1 MGIILRNVVASAEKA
16 AKVIQLRIEGET
28 ISAISEEELP
38 LRPDETVIDCGG
50 KLVLPGFVNAHTHLP
65 MVLFRG
71 LADDLLLRVWLE
83 EHIWPIEKDLCPE
96 DVYWGALFGLA
107 EMIRGGTTT
116 CADMYFHTD
125 AIGRAVEEVGVRAL
139 LSCGIIA
146 ERLDTHGKREL
157 KKAEE
162 AITRWEGAANGRIR
176 TAVSPHAIY
185 TCGEPVWRVAID
197 LAGKYA
203 VPIHTH
209 LAESAEE
216 TEWCQENLELSPVF
230 ALDRIGVFSVPTM
243 SDQTALGSTL
253 VAHCVRVDEADIR
266 LLAERGVTVV
276 HCPKSNVKLGNGI
289 APLAAMRAAGV
300 RVALGTDGAATNNSL
315 DMIEEMRMATLLEKG
330 IGEDPTSLPAR
341 DVVEMAT
348 RVGAEALG
356 MGTKRLA
363 VGEPADLVL
372 IDLDSIR
379 TLPAYD
385 PFSALVYAAHA
396 EDVTDVIVAGR
407 FLLKDKALL
416 TIDEERVKHE
426 VKRIAKRYGN

>member
-1 MGIILRNVVASAEKA
+1 MGIILKNIVAVTDAEEA

-28 ISAISEEELP
+28 INAISEEELP
-38 LRPDETVIDCGG
+38 LRPDETVIDGDG

-83 EHIWPIEKDLCPE
+83 EHIWPIEKDLQPE
-96 DVYWGALFGLA
+96 EVYWGALLGLA

-125 AIGRAVEEVGVRAL
+125 AIGRAVEEVGGRAL

-146 ERLDTHGKREL
+146 ERLDAHGKREL

-162 AITRWEGAANGRIR
+162 AITHWEGAANGRIR

-185 TCGEPVWRVAID
+185 TCGEPVWHAAID

-216 TEWCQENLELSPVF
+216 TEWCRENLGLSPVL
-230 ALDRIGVFSVPTM
+230 ALDRIGAFSAPTAAVP
-243 SDQTALGSTL
+243 TL

-266 LLAERGVTVV
+266 LLAKRGVTVV
-276 HCPKSNVKLGNGI
+276 HCPKSNAKLGNGI
-289 APLAAMRAAGV
+289 APLAAMRAAGL

-330 IGEDPTSLPAR
+330 IGKNPTVLPTR
-341 DVVEMAT
+341 DVVGMAT

-356 MGTKRLA
+356 MGTKRIA

-385 PFSALVYAAHA
+385 PFSALVYAAHV

-407 FLLKDKALL
+407 FLLKNKELL

-426 VKRIAKRYGN
+426 VKKIAKRYRN

>member
-1 MGIILRNVVASAEKA
+1 MGIILKNIVAVTDAKEA
-16 AKVIQLRIEGET
+16 AKIIQLRIEGET

-38 LRPDETVIDCGG
+38 LRPDETVINGEG

-71 LADDLLLRVWLE
+71 LADGLLLRVWLE
-83 EHIWPIEKDLCPE
+83 EHIWPIEKDLHPE
-96 DVYWGALFGLA
+96 EVYWGALLGLA

-146 ERLDTHGKREL
+146 ERLDAHGKREM

-162 AITRWEGAANGRIR
+162 TITHWEGAANGRIR

-185 TCGEPVWRVAID
+185 TCGEPVWHAAID

-216 TEWCQENLELSPVF
+216 TKWCQENLGLSPVF
-230 ALDRIGVFSVPTM
+230 ALDRIGAFSVPTA
-243 SDQTALGSTL
+243 SVPTL
-253 VAHCVRVDEADIR
+253 VAHCVQVDEADIR

-276 HCPKSNVKLGNGI
+276 HCPKSNAKLGNGI

-300 RVALGTDGAATNNSL
+300 RIALGTDGAATNNSL

-330 IGEDPTSLPAR
+330 IEEDPTALPAR

-356 MGTKRLA
+356 MG
-363 VGEPADLVL
+363 
-372 IDLDSIR
+372 
-379 TLPAYD
+379 
-385 PFSALVYAAHA
+385 
-396 EDVTDVIVAGR
+396 
-407 FLLKDKALL
+407 
-416 TIDEERVKHE
+416 
-426 VKRIAKRYGN
+426 AKQPISS

>member
-1 MGIILRNVVASAEKA
+1 LGIILRNIVAVTDAEKA

-38 LRPDETVIDCGG
+38 LRADETVIDGEG
-50 KLVLPGFVNAHTHLP
+50 KLVIPGFVNAHTHLP

-83 EHIWPIEKDLCPE
+83 EHIWPIEKDLHPE
-96 DVYWGALFGLA
+96 EVYWGALFGLA

-146 ERLDTHGKREL
+146 ERLDAHGKREL

-162 AITRWEGAANGRIR
+162 AITHWEGAANGRIR

-185 TCGEPVWRVAID
+185 TCGEPVWHAAID

-216 TEWCQENLELSPVF
+216 TKWCQENLGLRPVP
-230 ALDRIGVFSVPTM
+230 ALDRIGAFS
-243 SDQTALGSTL
+243 ASTL

-266 LLAERGVTVV
+266 LLAKRGVTVV
-276 HCPKSNVKLGNGI
+276 HCPKSNAKLGNGI
-289 APLAAMRAAGV
+289 APLAAMRVAGV

-330 IGEDPTSLPAR
+330 REEDPTTLPAR

-356 MGTKRLA
+356 IGAKRLA

-385 PFSALVYAAHA
+385 PFSALVYAAHV
-396 EDVTDVIVAGR
+396 EDVTDVLVAGR
-407 FLLKDKALL
+407 FLLKDKELL

-426 VKRIAKRYGN
+426 VKKIAKRYSN

>member
-1 MGIILRNVVASAEKA
+1 LGIILKNIVAVTDAEEA

-38 LRPDETVIDCGG
+38 LRPEETVIDGEG

-83 EHIWPIEKDLCPE
+83 EHIWPIEKDLHPKE
-96 DVYWGALFGLA
+96 VYWGALLGLA

-125 AIGRAVEEVGVRAL
+125 AIGRAVEEVGGRAL

-146 ERLDTHGKREL
+146 ERLDAHGKREL

-162 AITRWEGAANGRIR
+162 AITHWEGAANGRIR

-185 TCGEPVWRVAID
+185 TCGEPVWHAAID

-216 TEWCQENLELSPVF
+216 TEWCRENLGLSPVL
-230 ALDRIGVFSVPTM
+230 ALDRIGAFSVP
-243 SDQTALGSTL
+243 TL

-266 LLAERGVTVV
+266 LLAKRGVTVV
-276 HCPKSNVKLGNGI
+276 HCPKSNAKLGNGI
-289 APLAAMRAAGV
+289 APLAAMRAAGL

-330 IGEDPTSLPAR
+330 IGKDPTVLPTR
-341 DVVEMAT
+341 DVVGMAT

-356 MGTKRLA
+356 MGTKRIA

-407 FLLKDKALL
+407 FLLKNKELL

-426 VKRIAKRYGN
+426 VKKIAKRYRN

>member
-1 MGIILRNVVASAEKA
+1 MGIILRNIVAVMDAEKA

-38 LRPDETVIDCGG
+38 LRADETVIDGGG
-50 KLVLPGFVNAHTHLP
+50 KLVIPGFVNAHTHLP

-83 EHIWPIEKDLCPE
+83 EHIWPLEKDLHPE
-96 DVYWGALFGLA
+96 EVYWGALFGLA

-116 CADMYFHTD
+116 CADMYFHTN

-146 ERLDTHGKREL
+146 ERLDAHGKREL

-162 AITRWEGAANGRIR
+162 AVTHWEGAANGRIR

-185 TCGEPVWRVAID
+185 TCGEPVWHAAID

-216 TEWCQENLELSPVF
+216 TKWCQQNLGLRPVP
-230 ALDRIGVFSVPTM
+230 ALDRIGAFSVPTV
-243 SDQTALGSTL
+243 SVPTL
-253 VAHCVRVDEADIR
+253 VAHCVRVDEADIK
-266 LLAERGVTVV
+266 LHAERGVTVV
-276 HCPKSNVKLGNGI
+276 HCPKSNAKLGNGI
-289 APLAAMRAAGV
+289 APLAAMRANGV

-315 DMIEEMRMATLLEKG
+315 NMIEEMRMATLLEKG
-330 IGEDPTSLPAR
+330 IEEDPTALPTR

-348 RVGAEALG
+348 RIGAEALG
-356 MGTKRLA
+356 MGAKRLA

-385 PFSALVYAAHA
+385 PYSALVYAAHA

-407 FLLKDKALL
+407 FLLKDKELL

-426 VKRIAKRYGN
+426 VKRIAKRYRN

>member
-1 MGIILRNVVASAEKA
+1 LGIILRNIVTGAEKE

-38 LRPDETVIDCGG
+38 LRADDTVIDGG
-50 KLVLPGFVNAHTHLP
+50 RKLVLPGFVNAHTHLP
-65 MVLFRG
+65 MVLCRG

-83 EHIWPIEKDLCPE
+83 EHIWPIEKDLHPE
-96 DVYWGALFGLA
+96 EVYWGALFGLA
-107 EMIRGGTTT
+107 EMIHGGTTT

-125 AIGRAVEEVGVRAL
+125 AIGRAVEEVGMRAL

-146 ERLDTHGKREL
+146 ERLDAHGKREL

-162 AITRWEGAANGRIR
+162 AITHWEGAANGRIR

-185 TCGEPVWRVAID
+185 TCGEPVWHAAID

-216 TEWCQENLELSPVF
+216 TKWCQKNLGLRPVP
-230 ALDRIGVFSVPTM
+230 ALDRIGAFSAPTVSVP
-243 SDQTALGSTL
+243 TL
-253 VAHCVRVDEADIR
+253 VAHCVWVDEADIR

-276 HCPKSNVKLGNGI
+276 HCPKSNAKLGNGI

-330 IGEDPTSLPAR
+330 IEEDPTALPAR

-385 PFSALVYAAHA
+385 PFSALVYAAHV

-407 FLLKDKALL
+407 FLLKDKELL

-426 VKRIAKRYGN
+426 VKRIAKRYRN

>member
-1 MGIILRNVVASAEKA
+1 MDAEKA

-38 LRPDETVIDCGG
+38 LRADETVIDGGG
-50 KLVLPGFVNAHTHLP
+50 KLVIPGFVNAHTHLP

-83 EHIWPIEKDLCPE
+83 EHIWPLEKDLHPE
-96 DVYWGALFGLA
+96 EVYWGALFGLA

-146 ERLDTHGKREL
+146 ERLDAHGKGKL

-162 AITRWEGAANGRIR
+162 AITHWEGAANGRIR

-185 TCGEPVWRVAID
+185 TCGEPVWHAAID

-216 TEWCQENLELSPVF
+216 TKWCQENLGLRPVP
-230 ALDRIGVFSVPTM
+230 ALDRIGVFSAPTV
-243 SDQTALGSTL
+243 SDQTVSVPTL
-253 VAHCVRVDEADIR
+253 VAHCVRVDEADIK

-276 HCPKSNVKLGNGI
+276 HCPKSNAKLGNGI

-315 DMIEEMRMATLLEKG
+315 NMIEEMRMATLLEKG
-330 IGEDPTSLPAR
+330 IEEDPTALPTR

-356 MGTKRLA
+356 MGAKRLA

-372 IDLDSIR
+372 IDLDSVR

-385 PFSALVYAAHA
+385 PYSALVYAAHV

-407 FLLKDKALL
+407 FLLKDKELL

-426 VKRIAKRYGN
+426 VKRIAKRYRN

>member
-1 MGIILRNVVASAEKA
+1 LGIILKNVVAGADKA
-16 AKVIQLRIEGET
+16 AKVIQLRIEGAT

-38 LRPDETVIDCGG
+38 LRPDETVIDGGG

-65 MVLFRG
+65 MVLVRG

-83 EHIWPIEKDLCPE
+83 EHIWPIEKDLSPE
-96 DVYWGALFGLA
+96 DVYWGTLFGLA

-146 ERLDTHGKREL
+146 GRLDVHGKREM

-162 AITRWEGAANGRIR
+162 AITHWEGAANGRIR
-176 TAVSPHAIY
+176 TAISPHAIY
-185 TCGEPVWRVAID
+185 TCGETVWHAAID

-203 VPIHTH
+203 VPLHTH

-216 TEWCQENLELSPVF
+216 TEWCQENLGLRPVP
-230 ALDRIGVFSVPTM
+230 ALDRIGAFSIPTA
-243 SDQTALGSTL
+243 SIPTL
-253 VAHCVRVDEADIR
+253 VAHCVQVDEEDIK
-266 LLAERGVTVV
+266 LLAEREVTVI
-276 HCPKSNVKLGNGI
+276 HCPKSNAKLGNGI

-300 RVALGTDGAATNNSL
+300 RIALGTDGAATNNSL
-315 DMIEEMRMATLLEKG
+315 DMIEEMRMATLLGKG
-330 IGEDPTSLPAR
+330 IEEDPTALPAS

-348 RVGAEALG
+348 RGGAEALG
-356 MGTKRLA
+356 MGAKRLA

-407 FLLKDKALL
+407 FLLKDKELL

>member
-1 MGIILRNVVASAEKA
+1 MGIILRNIVTGAEKE
-16 AKVIQLRIEGET
+16 AKVIQLRIERET

-38 LRPDETVIDCGG
+38 LRADDTVIDGG
-50 KLVLPGFVNAHTHLP
+50 RKLVLPGFVNAHTHLP

-83 EHIWPIEKDLCPE
+83 EHIWPIEKDLHPE
-96 DVYWGALFGLA
+96 EVYWGVLFGLA
-107 EMIRGGTTT
+107 EMIHGGTTT

-146 ERLDTHGKREL
+146 ERLDAHGKREL

-162 AITRWEGAANGRIR
+162 AITHWEGAANGRIR

-185 TCGEPVWRVAID
+185 TCGEPVWHAAID

-216 TEWCQENLELSPVF
+216 TKWCQKNLGLRPVP
-230 ALDRIGVFSVPTM
+230 ALDRIGAFSVP
-243 SDQTALGSTL
+243 AL
-253 VAHCVRVDEADIR
+253 VAHCVRVDKADIR

-276 HCPKSNVKLGNGI
+276 HCPKSNAKLGNGI

-330 IGEDPTSLPAR
+330 IEEDPTALPAR

-385 PFSALVYAAHA
+385 PFSALVYAAHV

-407 FLLKDKALL
+407 FLLKDKELL

-426 VKRIAKRYGN
+426 VKRIAKRYRN

>member
-1 MGIILRNVVASAEKA
+1 MGIILRNIVAVTDAERA

-38 LRPDETVIDCGG
+38 LHTGETVIDGGG

-83 EHIWPIEKDLCPE
+83 EHIWPLEKDLHPE
-96 DVYWGALFGLA
+96 EAYWGALFGLA

-125 AIGRAVEEVGVRAL
+125 AIGRAVEEAGVRAL

-146 ERLDTHGKREL
+146 ERLDAHGKREL
-157 KKAEE
+157 QKAEE
-162 AITRWEGAANGRIR
+162 AITHWEGAANGRIR

-185 TCGEPVWRVAID
+185 TCGEPVWHAAID

-216 TEWCQENLELSPVF
+216 TEWCQENLGLSPVL
-230 ALDRIGVFSVPTM
+230 ALDRIGAFSVPTV
-243 SDQTALGSTL
+243 AAPAL

-276 HCPKSNVKLGNGI
+276 HCPKSNAKLGNGI

-315 DMIEEMRMATLLEKG
+315 DMIEEMRMATLLGKG
-330 IGEDPTSLPAR
+330 IEEDPTSLPAR

-356 MGTKRLA
+356 MGAKRLA

-385 PFSALVYAAHA
+385 PFSALVYAAHM

-407 FLLKDKALL
+407 FLLKDKELL

-426 VKRIAKRYGN
+426 VKRIAKRYRN

>member
-1 MGIILRNVVASAEKA
+1 MGIILRNIVTGAEKE

-38 LRPDETVIDCGG
+38 LRADDTVIDGRG

-83 EHIWPIEKDLCPE
+83 EHIWPIEKDLHPE
-96 DVYWGALFGLA
+96 EVYWGTLFGLA
-107 EMIRGGTTT
+107 EMIHGGTTT

-125 AIGRAVEEVGVRAL
+125 AIGRAVEEVGMRAL

-146 ERLDTHGKREL
+146 ERLDAHGKREL

-162 AITRWEGAANGRIR
+162 AITHWEGAANGRIR

-185 TCGEPVWRVAID
+185 TCGEPVWHAAID

-216 TEWCQENLELSPVF
+216 TKWCQKNLGLRPVP
-230 ALDRIGVFSVPTM
+230 ALDRIGAFSAPTVSDPTASVPI
-243 SDQTALGSTL
+243 L

-276 HCPKSNVKLGNGI
+276 HCPKSNAKLGNGI

-330 IGEDPTSLPAR
+330 IKEDPTALPAR

-356 MGTKRLA
+356 MGAKRLA

-385 PFSALVYAAHA
+385 PFSALVYAAHV

-407 FLLKDKALL
+407 FLLKDKELL

-426 VKRIAKRYGN
+426 VKRIAKRYRN

>member
-1 MGIILRNVVASAEKA
+1 
-16 AKVIQLRIEGET
+16 
-28 ISAISEEELP
+28 
-38 LRPDETVIDCGG
+38 
-50 KLVLPGFVNAHTHLP
+50 
-65 MVLFRG
+65 
-71 LADDLLLRVWLE
+71 
-83 EHIWPIEKDLCPE
+83 
-96 DVYWGALFGLA
+96 
-107 EMIRGGTTT
+107 
-116 CADMYFHTD
+116 MYFHTD

-146 ERLDTHGKREL
+146 ERLDAHGKREL

-162 AITRWEGAANGRIR
+162 AITHWEGAANGRIR

-185 TCGEPVWRVAID
+185 TCGEPVWRAAID
-197 LAGKYA
+197 LAEKYA

-216 TEWCQENLELSPVF
+216 TKWCQENLGLSPVY
-230 ALDRIGVFSVPTM
+230 ALDRIGVFSVSTV
-243 SDQTALGSTL
+243 SDQAASVSTL

-266 LLAERGVTVV
+266 LLAEREVTVV
-276 HCPKSNVKLGNGI
+276 HCPKSNAKLGNGI

-330 IGEDPTSLPAR
+330 TEEDPTSLPAR

-348 RVGAEALG
+348 RFGAEALG
-356 MGTKRLA
+356 MGAKQLA

-372 IDLDSIR
+372 INLDSIR

-385 PFSALVYAAHA
+385 PFSALVYAAHV

-407 FLLKDKALL
+407 FLLKDKELL

-426 VKRIAKRYGN
+426 VKRIAKRYRN

>member
-1 MGIILRNVVASAEKA
+1 MGIILRNIVTGAEKE

-38 LRPDETVIDCGG
+38 LRADDTVIDGG
-50 KLVLPGFVNAHTHLP
+50 RKLVLPGFVNAHTHLP

-83 EHIWPIEKDLCPE
+83 EHIWPIEKDLHPE
-96 DVYWGALFGLA
+96 EVYWGALFGLA
-107 EMIRGGTTT
+107 EMIHGGTTT

-125 AIGRAVEEVGVRAL
+125 AIGRAVEEVGMRAL

-146 ERLDTHGKREL
+146 ERLDAHGKREL

-162 AITRWEGAANGRIR
+162 AITHWEGAANGRIR

-185 TCGEPVWRVAID
+185 TCGEPVWHAAID

-216 TEWCQENLELSPVF
+216 TKWCQKNLGLRPVP
-230 ALDRIGVFSVPTM
+230 ALDRIGAFSAPTASVPI
-243 SDQTALGSTL
+243 L

-276 HCPKSNVKLGNGI
+276 HCPKSNAKLGNGI

-330 IGEDPTSLPAR
+330 IEEDPTALPAR

-363 VGEPADLVL
+363 VGEPADLIL

-385 PFSALVYAAHA
+385 PFSALVYAAHV

-407 FLLKDKALL
+407 FLLKDKELL

-426 VKRIAKRYGN
+426 VKRIAKRYRN

>member
-1 MGIILRNVVASAEKA
+1 MGIILRNIVTGAEKE

-38 LRPDETVIDCGG
+38 LRADDTVIDGEG

-71 LADDLLLRVWLE
+71 LADDLSLRVWLE
-83 EHIWPIEKDLCPE
+83 EHIWPIEKDLHPE
-96 DVYWGALFGLA
+96 EVYWGALFGLA

-146 ERLDTHGKREL
+146 ERLDAHGKREL

-162 AITRWEGAANGRIR
+162 AITHWEGAANGRIR

-185 TCGEPVWRVAID
+185 TCGETVWHAAID

-216 TEWCQENLELSPVF
+216 TKWCQKNLGLRPVP
-230 ALDRIGVFSVPTM
+230 ALDRIGAFSDP
-243 SDQTALGSTL
+243 TL

-276 HCPKSNVKLGNGI
+276 HCPKSNAKLGNGI

-315 DMIEEMRMATLLEKG
+315 DMIEEMRMATLLEKA
-330 IGEDPTSLPAR
+330 IEEDPTALPAR

-356 MGTKRLA
+356 MGAKRLA

-379 TLPAYD
+379 TLPTYA
-385 PFSALVYAAHA
+385 PFSALVYAAHV

-407 FLLKDKALL
+407 FLLKDKELL
-416 TIDEERVKHE
+416 TIDEEHVKHE
-426 VKRIAKRYGN
+426 VKRIAKRYRN

>member
-1 MGIILRNVVASAEKA
+1 LGIILRNIVAVTDAEKA

-38 LRPDETVIDCGG
+38 LRADETVIDGEG
-50 KLVLPGFVNAHTHLP
+50 KLVIPGFVNAHTHLP

-83 EHIWPIEKDLCPE
+83 EHIWPIEKDLHPE
-96 DVYWGALFGLA
+96 EVYWGALFGLA

-146 ERLDTHGKREL
+146 ERLDAHGKREL

-162 AITRWEGAANGRIR
+162 AITHWEGAANGRIR

-185 TCGEPVWRVAID
+185 TCGEPVWHAAID

-216 TEWCQENLELSPVF
+216 TKWCQENLGLRPVP
-230 ALDRIGVFSVPTM
+230 ALDRIGAFS
-243 SDQTALGSTL
+243 ASTL

-266 LLAERGVTVV
+266 LLAKRGVTVV
-276 HCPKSNVKLGNGI
+276 HCPKSNAKLGNGI
-289 APLAAMRAAGV
+289 APLAAMRVAGV

-330 IGEDPTSLPAR
+330 REEDPTTLPAR

-356 MGTKRLA
+356 MGAKRLA

-385 PFSALVYAAHA
+385 PFSALVYAAHV

-407 FLLKDKALL
+407 FLLKDKELL

-426 VKRIAKRYGN
+426 VKKIAKRYSN

>member
-1 MGIILRNVVASAEKA
+1 MGIILKNVVAGADKA
-16 AKVIQLRIEGET
+16 AKVIQLRIEGAT

-38 LRPDETVIDCGG
+38 LRPDETVIDGGG

-65 MVLFRG
+65 MVLVRG

-83 EHIWPIEKDLCPE
+83 EHIWPIEKDLSPE

-146 ERLDTHGKREL
+146 ERLDVHGKREM

-162 AITRWEGAANGRIR
+162 AITHWEGAANGRIR

-185 TCGEPVWRVAID
+185 TCGETVWHAAID

-203 VPIHTH
+203 VPLHTH

-216 TEWCQENLELSPVF
+216 TKWCQENLGLRPVP
-230 ALDRIGVFSVPTM
+230 ALDRIGAFSVPTA
-243 SDQTALGSTL
+243 SIPTL
-253 VAHCVRVDEADIR
+253 VAHCVRVDEEDIK
-266 LLAERGVTVV
+266 LLAEREVTVV
-276 HCPKSNVKLGNGI
+276 HCPKSNAKLGNGI

-300 RVALGTDGAATNNSL
+300 RIALGTDGAATNNSL
-315 DMIEEMRMATLLEKG
+315 DMIEEMRMATLLGKG
-330 IGEDPTSLPAR
+330 IEEDPTALPAR

-348 RVGAEALG
+348 RGGAEALG
-356 MGTKRLA
+356 MGAKRLV

-385 PFSALVYAAHA
+385 PFSALVYAAHV

-407 FLLKDKALL
+407 FLLKDKELL